1 MYNNAVDQKKDEEKV
16 EKKEEL
22 YKIAT
27 VTSLTENGCAKITF
41 TGEEQESTKEYSYL
55 YSYAP
60 AIGDVVLCL
69 KLNNTYAIVGKL
81 VYQVEPYQEDKY
93 TDDDIK
99 TLAEEKIAEHKFL
112 PLRSNGTINITT
124 SNNNF
129 LDSIDSRW
137 IRTESF
143 ACNGKNPR
151 GACSISTLN
160 SNADL
165 SDVRSKVNSI
175 INGLISFGL
184 FI

>member
-16 EKKEEL
+16 KAKDEVF
-22 YKIAT
+22 KIAT
-27 VTSLTENGCAKITF
+27 VTSLTPLGCAKITF
-41 TGEEQESTKEYSYL
+41 AGEEQESTKEYSYL
-55 YSYAP
+55 YSYTP
-60 AIGDVVLCL
+60 SVGDVVVCMR
-69 KLNNTYAIVGKL
+69 LNNTYAIIGKL
-81 VYQVEPYQEDKY
+81 VYQVAPYVEEQY

-124 SNNNF
+124 RNNNF
-129 LDSIDSRW
+129 LDSIDSNW

-143 ACNGKNPR
+143 GCNGKNPR
-151 GACSISTLN
+151 GAYLISTLN

-184 FI
+184 FS